1 MLISLAIKL
10 IRAGSVD
17 EGGKKRKPPPSEK
30 MYTLSV
36 HKYTS
41 L

>member
-17 EGGKKRKPPPSEK
+17 EGEKKTKPPSEK

>member
-1 MLISLAIKL
+1 MLISLAFKL
-10 IRAGSVD
+10 IDAGSVD
-17 EGGKKRKPPPSEK
+17 EGEGESSEE